1 MKRTNKIIAMV
12 VLAVVFVSAIGLGIN
27 LNSNHAE
34 AESYSDSAQSVVWYY
49 DIDSNNNAANVRID
63 GEATK
68 LVYGTKSITT
78 DITVPDAI
86 DGHKVVSIGY
96 DGLSSGVDTFFVGCE
111 VDSHITVDTTQCT
124 ALTTINPYAFSDS
137 TSYTTI
143 ELASTIVN
151 IGKNVFQESSK
162 VTAKTSNPNIIFD
175 GEDNT
180 GSSFKFSAPNKSTAY
195 ERYAPLNKYTDNG
208 MTAIK
213 IQLDKNDTKAK
224 VGEGL
229 FNKYIYVLTDGSNK
243 DVSKVNIP
251 TKDHYLFKGYYTD
264 EENGT
269 MIYNENGELQTV
281 KGLRDNDTLYAHW
294 EAKKYTITYH
304 ADQDVT
310 GTMEKQTASYDS
322 EFYFSEV
329 GFKKTGYTFVGW
341 AKKNEENASYSDFT
355 KTYQNITDEDN
366 IDLYAVWKT
375 NTYTVAFHANQG
387 SGSMSNQSFTYDDD
401 SVALSQNK
409 FVRIGYQ
416 FAGWSVV
423 KDGKVAYA
431 DKEQV
436 RNITSTDK
444 ETITLYAVWK
454 ANSYTIQFDSKG
466 GEGTM
471 SSVPAKY
478 NDPVILPHCTFTK
491 TGYTFAGWSTSA
503 NTNTVSYED
512 RHSVKS
518 LTSENEGKV
527 ILYAVWSA
535 NSYTVSY
542 NGNGATTSPDEL
554 SKPETY
560 DVTFNLYDENDFK
573 KTGYRFMGWSM
584 TENAPFAT
592 EKEEDAIAAVDYQP
606 GETVQNLAVSGEI
619 TLYAVWYEETY
630 HITYDV
636 NADTTVEFVGSYP
649 NTYTYKSGA
658 KLAKLSREGYTFL
671 GWTYKEDVITEISS
685 NTTTGNIELV
695 AAWEVYKN
703 PITLQGNHIKK
714 ICVNGMETAIEN
726 GQTVATY
733 AYRSTIFSI
742 EFVASDFYEI
752 TGYEIVDNEAGKKLF
767 AETYAEAVDSVSK
780 TINRTMSTKGF
791 SVNVTTRGKTYEIKY
806 LLNGG
811 ELKGSYPTSYVYGTE
826 TILPRG
832 VEKKGFTFLGWV
844 DANGKSIDTIGNT
857 TSGYVSLTAKWGKA
871 TYGLSVDPNGGKI
884 EDANYK
890 AQTSYQYDSGT
901 ISLPTKVTRNGY
913 SFLGWYSEND
923 KCFVTSV
930 DTTKTE
936 DQHIY
941 AKWSQNSLITSEII
955 EVKEKGDEREVE
967 LVKTPRTES
976 NYYYNQLSEVEKRI
990 YTTLYNV
997 YGFDMNT
1004 GKCNAESIKLV
1015 SEDAFEFYDLYDAS
1029 TALIEEHPEMF
1040 WVRSISWG
1048 TYSSKDGKYSAIA
1061 HVVSAYSN
1069 PTSYQ
1074 SDALEYKGNFDA
1086 AIKEINAGGLDS
1098 YNKLKRI
1105 HDYIIAHYSYRN
1117 KSKILSS
1124 DTTNETRAVGY
1135 MLAHKEGCCESYAKL
1150 TKVLCDY
1157 YGIPCVLVSSADH
1170 MWNEVQVNGKWYLY
1184 DVTWD
1189 DAENKLCYDYFLKG
1203 SKTVSDEYHQPINN
1217 FYSKLNNNGNLVP
1230 ITEFGCL
1237 KAPQISA
1244 DDYTLQ
1250 NASNTNNAKKS
1261 SATKMAKTKTIG
1273 KVVYK
1278 ISGKNATVA
1287 KVSSKKVKSITIQS
1301 KVKIGGKNYKVTSIT
1316 KNAFK
1321 NCKKLKKITIKSTYL
1336 TKIGK
1341 NTFKGIYK
1349 KAKIYVP
1356 KKKYKKYK
1364 KLIAKKSTGWKKT
1377 MKIKKKF

>member
-27 LNSNHAE
+27 LNSNRAE
-34 AESYSDSAQSVVWYY
+34 ALIYKDAKQQVVWEYEL
-49 DIDSNNNAANVRID
+49 DSNDNAINVRIS
-63 GEATK
+63 GGATEG
-68 LVYGTKSITT
+68 VYGSSTIAT

-143 ELASTIVN
+143 KLASTIVN
-151 IGKNVFQESSK
+151 IGKNAFQESSK
-162 VTAKTSNPNIIFD
+162 VTAETINPNIIFD

-213 IQLDKNDTKAK
+213 IQLNKNDTKAK

-229 FNKYIYVLTDGSNK
+229 FNKYIYVLTNGSNK

-264 EENGT
+264 KKNGT

-310 GTMEKQTASYDS
+310 GTMEKQTVSYDS
-322 EFYFSEV
+322 EFMFSEV

-341 AKKNEENASYSDFT
+341 ARTKDGVVAYSDFT
-355 KTYQNITDEDN
+355 KTYQNITEEDN
-366 IDLYAVWKT
+366 IDLYAVWKP
-375 NTYTVAFHANQG
+375 
-387 SGSMSNQSFTYDDD
+387 
-401 SVALSQNK
+401 
-409 FVRIGYQ
+409 
-416 FAGWSVV
+416 
-423 KDGKVAYA
+423 
-431 DKEQV
+431 
-436 RNITSTDK
+436 
-444 ETITLYAVWK
+444 
-454 ANSYTIQFDSKG
+454 NSYTIQFDAKG
-466 GEGTM
+466 GEGAM

-478 NDPVILPHCTFTK
+478 NNPIVLPHCTFTK

-512 RHSVKS
+512 RHSVTS
-518 LTSENEGKV
+518 LTSEDEGKV
-527 ILYAVWSA
+527 TLYAVWRA

-554 SKPETY
+554 SKSGTY

-573 KTGYRFMGWSM
+573 KTGYRFMGWSVA
-584 TENAPFAT
+584 ENAPFTT

-636 NADTTVEFVGSYP
+636 NADTTVDFVGSYP

-658 KLAKLSREGYTFL
+658 NLAKLSRKGYTFL
-671 GWTYKEDVITEISS
+671 GWTYNGNVITEISS

-695 AAWEVYKN
+695 ATWDVYKN
-703 PITLQGNHIKK
+703 PITLQGNHMKK
-714 ICVNGMETAIEN
+714 ISVNGMETAIKN
-726 GQTVATY
+726 GQTVTTY
-733 AYRSTIFSI
+733 AYRSTISSI

-752 TGYEIVDNEAGKKLF
+752 TGYEIVDNETGKKLF

-780 TINRTMSTKGF
+780 TINKTMSTKGF
-791 SVNVTTRGKTYEIKY
+791 SVIVTTRGKTYEIEY

-811 ELKGSYPTSYVYGTE
+811 EIKGDYATSYIHGIGAE
-826 TILPRG
+826 LPTA
-832 VEKKGFTFLGWV
+832 VSKKGFTFLGFV
-844 DANGKSIDTIGNT
+844 DEKGNPVNEISKT
-857 TSGYVSLTAKWGKA
+857 QSGYVTLTAKWAKA
-871 TYGLSVDPNGGKI
+871 TYGLNIDPNGGKI
-884 EDANYK
+884 EDENYK
-890 AQTSYQYDSGT
+890 EQTSYPYDSGA
-901 ISLPTKVTRNGY
+901 ISLPAKVTRSGY
-913 SFLGWYSEND
+913 SFLGWYSENE

-941 AKWSQNSLITSEII
+941 AKWSQNSLIASEII
-955 EVKEKGDEREVE
+955 EVKEKGNEREVE

-990 YTTLYNV
+990 YTTLYQV

-1004 GKCNAESIKLV
+1004 GKCNAEDIKIV
-1015 SEDAFEFYDLYDAS
+1015 SDVELTNNDLYDAS
-1029 TALIEEHPEMF
+1029 VAFVREHPETF
-1040 WVRSISWG
+1040 WIRCINWG
-1048 TYSSKDGKYSAIA
+1048 NCNFIDGKYEVASNVLIA
-1061 HVVSAYSN
+1061 YTST
-1069 PTSYQ
+1069 TSYQ

-1086 AIKEINAGGLDS
+1086 AIKDINAGGLDS

-1105 HDYIIAHYSYRN
+1105 HDYIITHYSYRN
-1117 KSKILSS
+1117 ESKILSS

-1157 YGIPCVLVSSADH
+1157 YGIPCVLASGNKH
-1170 MWNEVQVNGKWYLY
+1170 MWNEVQIDGKWYLY

-1237 KAPQISA
+1237 KAPQIST
-1244 DDYTLQ
+1244 DDYTLP
-1250 NASNTNNAKKS
+1250 NTSSTNNEKKS
-1261 SATKMAKTKTIG
+1261 SVPVTPKTTTIG

-1278 ISGKNATVA
+1278 ISGKNATVV

-1301 KVKIGGKNYKVTSIT
+1301 KVKIGGKSYKVNSIT

-1336 TKIGK
+1336 TKIGG
-1341 NTFKGIYK
+1341 NAFKGISK

-1364 KLIAKKSTGWKKT
+1364 KLIAKKNTGWKKT
-1377 MKIKKKF
+1377 MAIKK

>member
-27 LNSNHAE
+27 LNSNRAGAE
-34 AESYSDSAQSVVWYY
+34 TYRYY
-49 DIDSNNNAANVRID
+49 DNSQNVAWVYELDSNDNAINVRISGD
-63 GEATK
+63 ATDAK
-68 LVYGTKSITT
+68 YGSATIAT

-86 DGHKVVSIGY
+86 DGHKVVSIG
-96 DGLSSGVDTFFVGCE
+96 DSATSGKDSFFMGCE
-111 VDSHITVDTTQCT
+111 VEPKITVDTTQCT
-124 ALTTINPYAFSDS
+124 ALTTVNQYAF
-137 TSYTTI
+137 YGAAYMTI
-143 ELASTIVN
+143 ELAATITN
-151 IGKNVFQESSK
+151 IKENAFQESLK

-180 GSSFKFSAPNKSTAY
+180 GSSFKFSAPNKSAAY

-213 IQLDKNDTKAK
+213 IQLNKNDTKAK

-229 FNKYIYVLTDGSNK
+229 FNKYIYVLTNGSNK

-264 EENGT
+264 EKNGT

-310 GTMEKQTASYDS
+310 GTMEKQTVSYDS
-322 EFYFSEV
+322 EFMFSEL

-341 AKKNEENASYSDFT
+341 AKTKDGVVAYSDFT
-355 KTYQNITDEDN
+355 KTYQNITEEDN

-387 SGSMSNQSFTYDDD
+387 SGSMVNQSFTYDDD
-401 SVALSQNK
+401 PVALTQNK

-416 FAGWSVV
+416 FAGWSVI
-423 KDGKVAYA
+423 KDGKVAYV
-431 DKEQV
+431 DTEKV
-436 RNITSTDK
+436 RNMTSTDK
-444 ETITLYAVWK
+444 GTVTLYAVWK
-454 ANSYTIQFDSKG
+454 PNSYTIQFDAKG

-478 NDPVILPHCTFTK
+478 NNSIVLPHCTFTK
-491 TGYTFAGWSTSA
+491 NGYTFAGWSTSV

-512 RHSVKS
+512 RHSVTS
-518 LTSENEGKV
+518 LTSEDEGKV
-527 ILYAVWSA
+527 TLYAVWRA

-554 SKPETY
+554 SKSGTY

-573 KTGYRFMGWSM
+573 KTGYRFMGWSV
-584 TENAPFAT
+584 TENAPFTT

-636 NADTTVEFVGSYP
+636 NADTTVDFVGSYP

-658 KLAKLSREGYTFL
+658 KLAKLSRKGYTFL
-671 GWTYKEDVITEISS
+671 GWTYNGNVITEISS

-695 AAWEVYKN
+695 ATWDVYKN

-714 ICVNGMETAIEN
+714 ISVNGMETAIKN
-726 GQTVATY
+726 GQTVTTY
-733 AYRSTIFSI
+733 AYRSTISSI

-752 TGYEIVDNEAGKKLF
+752 TGYEIVDNETGKKLF

-780 TINRTMSTKGF
+780 TINKTMSTKGF
-791 SVNVTTRGKTYEIKY
+791 SVIVTTRGKTYEIEY

-811 ELKGSYPTSYVYGTE
+811 EIKGDYATSYIYGIGTE
-826 TILPRG
+826 LPTA
-832 VEKKGFTFLGWV
+832 VSKKGFTFLGFV
-844 DANGKSIDTIGNT
+844 DEKGNPVNEISKT
-857 TSGYVSLTAKWGKA
+857 QSGYVTLTAKWAKA
-871 TYGLSVDPNGGKI
+871 TYGLNIDPNGGKI
-884 EDANYK
+884 EDENYK
-890 AQTSYQYDSGT
+890 EQTSYPYDSGA
-901 ISLPTKVTRNGY
+901 ISLPTKVTRSGY
-913 SFLGWYSEND
+913 SFLGWYSENE

-941 AKWSQNSLITSEII
+941 AKWSQNSLIASEII
-955 EVKEKGDEREVE
+955 EVKEKGNEKEVE

-990 YTTLYNV
+990 YTTLYQV

-1004 GKCNAESIKLV
+1004 GKCNAEDIKIV
-1015 SEDAFEFYDLYDAS
+1015 SDVELTNNDLYDAS
-1029 TALIEEHPEMF
+1029 VAFVREHPETF
-1040 WVRSISWG
+1040 WIRCINWG
-1048 TYSSKDGKYSAIA
+1048 NCNFIDGKYE
-1061 HVVSAYSN
+1061 VVSNVLIAYTST
-1069 PTSYQ
+1069 TSYQ

-1105 HDYIIAHYSYRN
+1105 HDYIITHYSYRN
-1117 KSKILSS
+1117 ESKILSS

-1157 YGIPCVLVSSADH
+1157 YGIPCVLASGNKH
-1170 MWNEVQVNGKWYLY
+1170 MWNEVQIDGKWYLY

-1237 KAPQISA
+1237 KAPQIST
-1244 DDYTLQ
+1244 DDYTLP
-1250 NASNTNNAKKS
+1250 NTSNINNEKKS
-1261 SATKMAKTKTIG
+1261 SVPVTPKTTTIG

-1278 ISGKNATVA
+1278 ISGKNATVV

-1301 KVKIGGKNYKVTSIT
+1301 KVKIGGKSYKVISIT

-1336 TKIGK
+1336 TKIGG
-1341 NTFKGIYK
+1341 NAFKGISK

-1364 KLIAKKSTGWKKT
+1364 KLIAKKSTGWKKSIA
-1377 MKIKKKF
+1377 IKK